1 MGFIGG
7 YMKLDIPKRFY
18 SDIDWAFR
26 HYNNLVNKYEDTWV
40 AIYNKKVVSSSDDG
54 YKARDI
60 AKKKTKAEKIPI
72 IFISKMSR
80 IY

>member
-1 MGFIGG
+1 MN
-7 YMKLDIPKRFY
+7 LNIPKRFY
-18 SDIDWAFR
+18 NDTDWALS
-26 HYNNLVNKYEDTWV
+26 HYNDLIKKYEDTWV

-72 IFISKMSR
+72 IFVSKMSHV
-80 IY
+80 Y